1 MEFEH
6 VSYVKFEGDL
16 LAGTIGENTTQPYLF
31 TRLPNES
38 IHSLGRPMESTYVR
52 ATHSEIVAA
61 AKAIATR
68 RLTRDVKPEQFIL
81 TLGGSNRK
89 IPDDML
95 DALERELNV
104 LVSAWHQKQ

>member
-6 VSYVKFEGDL
+6 VSYIKFEGNL
-16 LAGTIGENTTQPYLF
+16 LAGTIGEDGLQPYLF

-38 IHSLGRPMESTYVR
+38 IHSLGRPNKSTHVLAAY
-52 ATHSEIVAA
+52 SEIVAA
-61 AKAIATR
+61 AKAIAQR
-68 RLTRDVKPEQFIL
+68 RLTRDVKQEQFIL

-104 LVSAWHQKQ
+104 LVSAWHEKK